1 MLQSLSC
8 GERDPAPL
16 QSERPVGKAGKQA
29 FDPTADREHSKG
41 EMAPAGN
48 AGAMLQKRI
57 ARRNDRTLARPV
69 FCQGGGRMRLRNARR
84 RHEVVQRLQNGS
96 LGAKGTGDKEVE
108 CKSQQT
114 QLKLFGQTQ

>member
-41 EMAPAGN
+41 EMAPAAN
-48 AGAMLQKRI
+48 AGAMLQKRN
-57 ARRNDRTLARPV
+57 RCLQLKEV
-69 FCQGGGRMRLRNARR
+69 FGKFSESYDNLRR
-84 RHEVVQRLQNGS
+84 RTEQKKYAIH
-96 LGAKGTGDKEVE
+96 AKNI
-108 CKSQQT
+108 
-114 QLKLFGQTQ
+114 